1 MTSASLRTGRSK
13 GVWIAWAAVLVVVV
27 TALVI
32 GSRGSRG
39 PRSNA
44 DRVHAI
50 ARTVRCPVC
59 RSESVDESP
68 APVSQNLRD
77 FIATSVAEGQS
88 DSEIR
93 AAIEAKYPGTSP
105 IPSATGFDALVWIVP
120 VAATIVAAGALVL
133 AFRRWARI
141 AAAVPGPTDED
152 RALVAAALEEN
163 AHDA

>member
-1 MTSASLRTGRSK
+1 MTAPSLSLRRTR
-13 GVWIAWAAVLVVVV
+13 GVWIAWAAVAVVVI

-32 GSRGSRG
+32 GSRGGSG

-77 FIATSVAEGQS
+77 FIATSVAEGQT
-88 DSEIR
+88 DNQIR
-93 AAIEAKYPGTSP
+93 AEIEAKYPGTSL

-152 RALVAAALEEN
+152 RALVAAALEET
-163 AHDA
+163 AHDT